1 MLLNY
6 FLLGASDLDEILY
19 ILSEDGRVDAE
30 NYQFSRVRA
39 LFASRACRT
48 AVMIGKLTLNSSEIL
63 NLWYRNASK
72 LPYSISLLY
81 KKNPN

>member
-1 MLLNY
+1 MLLTY

-48 AVMIGKLTLNSSEIL
+48 AVMIGKLAHNSCTMDDFHDFGVTFFLHIMF
-63 NLWYRNASK
+63 
-72 LPYSISLLY
+72 LY
-81 KKNPN
+81 F

>member
-48 AVMIGKLTLNSSEIL
+48 AVMMVS
-63 NLWYRNASK
+63 
-72 LPYSISLLY
+72 
-81 KKNPN
+81 